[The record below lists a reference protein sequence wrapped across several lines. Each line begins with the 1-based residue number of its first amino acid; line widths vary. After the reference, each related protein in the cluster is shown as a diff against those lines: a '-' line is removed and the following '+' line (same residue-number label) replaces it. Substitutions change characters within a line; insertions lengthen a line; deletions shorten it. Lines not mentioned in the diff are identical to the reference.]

1 MPVYSFEGL
10 TPVVHPTAFLHPAAV
25 LIGDV
30 IVGEGVYIG
39 PGASLR
45 GDFGRIEVHRGAN
58 VQDNCVMHSFPGAGA
73 IIEEDGHV
81 GHGAIVHGA
90 RVGRNVLVGMN
101 AVLMDKVYVGEN
113 SIIGAMAFV
122 KAEMQIP
129 PNVLVAGAPA
139 RIIREL
145 KDSEIAWKKTGTQE
159 YKDLAVRC
167 GETLRECA
175 PLAEME
181 PDRPRLPGDFKP
193 IHEARR
199 ES

>member
-10 TPVVHPTAFLHPAAV
+10 TPVVHPTAFIHPTAV

-30 IVGEGVYIG
+30 LVGEGVYVG

-45 GDFGRIEVHRGAN
+45 GDMGRLEVHKGAN

-73 IIEEDGHV
+73 VIEEDGHI

-101 AVLMDKVYVGEN
+101 AVLMDNVTVGEN
-113 SIIGAMAFV
+113 SFVGAMAFV

-145 KDSEIAWKKTGTQE
+145 KDEEIAWKRIGTDE
-159 YKDLAVRC
+159 YKRLAVRC
-167 GETLRECA
+167 RDTLRECQ
-175 PLAEME
+175 PLAEIE
-181 PDRPRLPGDFKP
+181 PDRPRLPGELKT
-193 IHEARR
+193 IQQARR
-199 ES
+199 E

>member
-10 TPVVHPTAFLHPAAV
+10 TPVVHPTAFVHPTAV

-45 GDFGRIEVHRGAN
+45 GDFGRIEVHKGAN

-73 IIEEDGHV
+73 IIEEDGHI

-113 SIIGAMAFV
+113 SIVGAMAFV

-129 PNVLVAGAPA
+129 ANVLVAGAPA

-145 KDSEIAWKKTGTQE
+145 KDSEVAWKKTGTQE

-167 GETLRECA
+167 RETLRECK
-175 PLAEME
+175 PLTEME

-199 ES
+199 D

>member
-1 MPVYSFEGL
+1 MPVYSYEGL
-10 TPVVHPTAFLHPAAV
+10 VPVVHPTAFVHPTAV

-30 IVGEGVYIG
+30 IVGAGVYIG

-45 GDFGRIEVHRGAN
+45 GDMGRIEVREGAN

-73 IIEEDGHV
+73 LIEPDGHI

-90 RVGRNVLVGMN
+90 HVGRNVLVGMN
-101 AVLMDKVYVGEN
+101 AVLMDNVVVGEN
-113 SIIGAMAFV
+113 SIVGAMAFV

-139 RIIREL
+139 RIIRDL

-159 YKDLAVRC
+159 YKDLAIRC
-167 GETLRECA
+167 RETLRECA
-175 PLAEME
+175 PLSEAE
-181 PDRPRLPGDFKP
+181 PDRPRLAGDFKP

-199 ES
+199 D